1 MNLVKWFRKNNK
13 KVMAVVV
20 VVIMF
25 GFVGGSALERL
36 LRGGRTGLRKTVAY
50 FQDDRKITNYD
61 LFSARRELEILNMLQ
76 ADVMLRSILDSVSRM
91 PDLRAILMGEL
102 LFSDKAASP
111 ALLRRMK
118 QIITRNEYRVSLKQI
133 HDIYRRPM
141 PGNVYWHLLKKE
153 AELAGIRVS
162 NENARKYLAVV
173 IPQVTRGEIRYA
185 QLIGAMVNRQ
195 GIPEDQI
202 LTTFGKLLAVLEYAR
217 MICSGE
223 NVTTQ
228 QIMHNISWGRETIDV
243 EFVRFDSSVFAEA
256 QDEPTQQ
263 QISTHFDKYKKFF
276 AGAVSKENPYGFGY
290 KLSDRARLG
299 YIAVKLDDVA
309 GIVAELTQEE
319 VEEYY
324 QEHRG
329 EFTEQVSD
337 PNDPNSLPTERVKS
351 YAEVAGDISSLLL
364 RNRVNTKAK
373 LILQETKALTEAGFE
388 DIDVEVAD
396 LTAEQ
401 FRQAAGDYEAAAE
414 KLSEEYK
421 IKVHAGQT
429 GLLTAADMRA
439 DEHLGRLFIRGY
451 GNPVGLIQVVFAVDE
466 LGASELGP
474 FDVSKPRMYE
484 NIGPAIDITGQ
495 ILTDIEGQI
504 MAVVRV
510 VEAKKAS
517 EPESVDQTFSKST
530 LNLGQTE
537 GQTSEDTFSVREEVV
552 EDLREL
558 AAMDTTRAKTEEFK
572 DLAVKQGWEGAIDKF
587 NELYG
592 EVEPNEVD
600 PNAPEVQDAKSDVQK
615 PFRLQ
620 SLTSLPRI
628 SSVGLGTLAVQ
639 RAGNPEAQLSVNV
652 IERESMLRDLLYS
665 LVPQDSN
672 TVEAVPLVI
681 EFVPDMSYY
690 CLKTISVRRINRD
703 EYENI
708 KVRQGYREEAVQSQS
723 LAAVYFNPENILK
736 RMDFRRVKE
745 DEQPPDAN
753 APTEANVPAEAGAS
767 PEAEGNSQ

>member
-20 VVIMF
+20 IVIMF
-25 GFVGGSALERL
+25 GFVGGSALERF
-36 LRGGRTGLRKTVAY
+36 LRGGKTDLRKTVAH
-50 FQDDRKITNYD
+50 FRDDREITNYD
-61 LFSARRELEILNMLQ
+61 LFSARRELEILKMLQ

-91 PDLRAILMGEL
+91 PDLRALLMGEL
-102 LFSDKAASP
+102 LFSDRAASP
-111 ALLRRMK
+111 ALLGRMK

-133 HDIYRRPM
+133 NDIYRRPM
-141 PGNVYWHLLKKE
+141 PGNIYWLLLKRE

-162 NENARKYLAVV
+162 NENARRYLAVV
-173 IPQVTRGEIRYA
+173 IPQVTSGEIRYS
-185 QLIGAMVNRQ
+185 QLIGAMVSRQ
-195 GIPEDQI
+195 RIPEEQI

-223 NVTTQ
+223 NVTTR
-228 QIMHNISWGRETIDV
+228 QIMHSISWWGETIDV

-263 QISTHFDKYKKFF
+263 QISAHFDKYKKFS

-290 KLSDRARLG
+290 KLADRVRLE
-299 YIAVKLDDVA
+299 YIVVKLDDVS
-309 GIVAELTQEE
+309 GIVAEPTQEE

-324 QEHRG
+324 QEHRDG
-329 EFTEQVSD
+329 FTEQVSD

-351 YAEVAGDISSLLL
+351 YAEVAGDISGLLL
-364 RNRVNTKAK
+364 RNRVNSKAK
-373 LILQETKALTEAGFE
+373 LILQEAKSLTEAGFE
-388 DIDVEVAD
+388 DIDMEPAD
-396 LTAEQ
+396 ITAEQ
-401 FRQAAGDYEAAAE
+401 FRQAAGDYETAAE
-414 KLSEEYK
+414 QLSEKYE
-421 IKVHAGQT
+421 IKVYAGQT
-429 GLLTAADMRA
+429 GLLGAADMRA
-439 DEHLGRLFIRGY
+439 DEHLGRLYIRGY
-451 GNPVGLIQVVFAVDE
+451 GSPVGLIQVVFAVDE
-466 LGASELGP
+466 LAASELGP
-474 FDVSKPRMYE
+474 FDVPKPRMYE

-495 ILTDIEGQI
+495 ILTAITGQI

-517 EPESVDQTFSKST
+517 EPESVNQTFSKNT

-537 GQTSEDTFSVREEVV
+537 EQTSEDIYSVREKVV

-558 AAMDTTRAKTEEFK
+558 AAMDTTRAKAEEFK
-572 DLAVKQGWEGAIDKF
+572 DLAVKQGWEDAVDKF

-600 PNAPEVQDAKSDVQK
+600 PNAPEVQDAKNDVQK
-615 PFRLQ
+615 PFGLQ
-620 SLTSLPRI
+620 SLTNLPRI

-639 RAGNPEAQLSVNV
+639 RAGNPEAQLSTNV
-652 IERESMLRDLLYS
+652 VEKESMLRDLLYS

-690 CLKTISVRRINRD
+690 CLKSISVRRINRD

-723 LAAVYFNPENILK
+723 LAAVHFNPENILE
-736 RMDFRRVKE
+736 RMNFRRVKE
-745 DEQPPDAN
+745 DEQLPDAN

-767 PEAEGNSQ
+767 PEAGGDPQ